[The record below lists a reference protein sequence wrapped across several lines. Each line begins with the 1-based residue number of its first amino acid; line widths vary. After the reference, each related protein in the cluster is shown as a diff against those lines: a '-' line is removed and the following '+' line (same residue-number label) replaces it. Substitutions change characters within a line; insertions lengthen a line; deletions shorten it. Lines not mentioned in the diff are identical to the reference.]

1 MQIARGGQIGRREPE
16 KLEFA
21 AEDAT
26 LTAPI
31 EGVTEARIPPGM
43 MGPSG
48 ERWVLAL
55 VTLTV
60 LMVSATGTI
69 LTIALPTVVRH
80 FNASTLSSTWLLLI
94 PSLVST
100 SLLVVFG
107 RLADNVGRRA
117 MFIGGLAL
125 FTATAVAAGFA
136 PNVQVLIG
144 CLAAEAVASSMLLCN
159 TGAIVASIFSGARLN
174 YAMGI
179 YLAGVSVAGLL
190 GPTVGGF
197 MADELGWQWV
207 FWSQAPLGLVCLVI
221 GLFRLRELP
230 ERAERDGATDALG
243 ALAVAVMLTLL
254 LLGMSLIQ
262 SDGIESKRVG
272 LALLGFLIA
281 VPIVVWVER
290 RAKDPI
296 IPLELFRNREFRL
309 ANLAGLISV
318 MPRFTAAALIGLYFQ
333 SVMGRSAM
341 QAGLEIIPLPVGV
354 TIGSVAASWF
364 AKRMGERSAAVV
376 SSVITVV
383 GLCGLL
389 PAMIYNL
396 GYVAIAVPLVV
407 LGVGIGVFATINSAM
422 IIGRAPDTE
431 VGVVNGVRLTVM
443 TVGGTIATAGGLSI
457 ATSALPVDVRAQ
469 FYEAS
474 LEGENYLQS
483 LNHGFVFAVIAMI
496 AAAVL
501 SALITARI
509 GNRSADDASD
519 PSSEMARS
527 DTGNARL

>member
-1 MQIARGGQIGRREPE
+1 
-16 KLEFA
+16 
-21 AEDAT
+21 
-26 LTAPI
+26 
-31 EGVTEARIPPGM
+31 
-43 MGPSG
+43 
-48 ERWVLAL
+48 
-55 VTLTV
+55 
-60 LMVSATGTI
+60 
-69 LTIALPTVVRH
+69 
-80 FNASTLSSTWLLLI
+80 
-94 PSLVST
+94 
-100 SLLVVFG
+100 
-107 RLADNVGRRA
+107 
-117 MFIGGLAL
+117 
-125 FTATAVAAGFA
+125 
-136 PNVQVLIG
+136 
-144 CLAAEAVASSMLLCN
+144 
-159 TGAIVASIFSGARLN
+159 
-174 YAMGI
+174 
-179 YLAGVSVAGLL
+179 
-190 GPTVGGF
+190 
-197 MADELGWQWV
+197 
-207 FWSQAPLGLVCLVI
+207 
-221 GLFRLRELP
+221 
-230 ERAERDGATDALG
+230 
-243 ALAVAVMLTLL
+243 
-254 LLGMSLIQ
+254 MSLIQ